1 MDPRSV
7 RVEML
12 EPGMEAWAR
21 LAEQTTVSWCSWM
34 CNTLRRFSHV
44 WLCVTLWTVAHQAP
58 LSMDSPGKNTG
69 VGCHAL
75 LQGNLPTPEIKPTSI
90 AAPALQA
97 ESWLP
102 SHQVI
107 PRTYCCFTFFL
118 YKGKLSSMCTFPC
131 VLNNRN
137 TNNKTCNAL
146 LKKPRVTPT
155 TEISNLKPIA
165 TKNLRVSQE
174 TQLLC
179 RICLSSGVMPVAVLM
194 LFRA

>member
-1 MDPRSV
+1 MFPLDGDSPWFHFGSIPMV
-7 RVEML
+7 SRVYVCACVL
-12 EPGMEAWAR
+12 
-21 LAEQTTVSWCSWM
+21 SC
-34 CNTLRRFSHV
+34 FSCV
-44 WLCVTLWTVAHQAP
+44 QLFVTLWTVAHQAP

>member
-1 MDPRSV
+1 MNHGQL
-7 RVEML
+7 ML
-12 EPGMEAWAR
+12 MNV
-21 LAEQTTVSWCSWM
+21 Q
-34 CNTLRRFSHV
+34 
-44 WLCVTLWTVAHQAP
+44 
-58 LSMDSPGKNTG
+58 
-69 VGCHAL
+69 HAML
-75 LQGNLPTPEIKPTSI
+75 LQPCLTLCDSMNCSPSGSYVHGFSRQEYGSGLPCPPPGDLPTPEIKPMST

-97 ESWLP
+97 ESLLP

-118 YKGKLSSMCTFPC
+118 SKGKLSSMCTFPC
-131 VLNNRN
+131 VSNNRN
-137 TNNKTCNAL
+137 TNNKTCNAP

-194 LFRA
+194 LFRAELFSAQH

>member
-1 MDPRSV
+1 MNVQYATSLQPR
-7 RVEML
+7 L
-12 EPGMEAWAR
+12 
-21 LAEQTTVSWCSWM
+21 
-34 CNTLRRFSHV
+34 TLRDPMNCSPSGSSVHGFSRQEY
-44 WLCVTLWTVAHQAP
+44 WSGLPCP
-58 LSMDSPGKNTG
+58 PPGD
-69 VGCHAL
+69 
-75 LQGNLPTPEIKPTSI
+75 LPTPEIKPMSI

-97 ESWLP
+97 ESLLP

-107 PRTYCCFTFFL
+107 PRTYCSFTFFL

-137 TNNKTCNAL
+137 TNNKTCNAP

-174 TQLLC
+174 TQN
-179 RICLSSGVMPVAVLM
+179 LSKLRSDACSSFNAIQG
-194 LFRA
+194 